1 MQTNHPRAKEIA
13 REMGVLIC
21 DLNPERTEFEI
32 DCNEED
38 FSEMLAELEAEGPAK
53 INLNFNRE
61 AYDRLQNEGY
71 SDNGTPT
78 DPADEF
84 YAGRE

>member
-13 REMGVLIC
+13 HEMGVLIC

-32 DCNEED
+32 DCNKAD
-38 FSEMLAELEAEGPAK
+38 FAEMLAELEAEGPAK
-53 INLNFNRE
+53 INPNFNQA

-71 SDNGTPT
+71 SDTGTPS
-78 DPADEF
+78 DPTDEF
-84 YAGRE
+84 FAGRE